1 VNKYELIVILRP
13 TDKLDILK
21 EKLRD
26 ILKKN
31 QVVIESDEPWG
42 VRAMAYAI
50 DRANDGYYE
59 YFIVQIDPAQI
70 SAIIA
75 EFRLQPDILRY
86 LFVRLPNLSKTA

>member
-1 VNKYELIVILRP
+1 
-13 TDKLDILK
+13 
-21 EKLRD
+21 
-26 ILKKN
+26 
-31 QVVIESDEPWG
+31 
-42 VRAMAYAI
+42 MAYAI

>member
-1 VNKYELIVILRP
+1 MNKYELIVILRP
-13 TDKLDILK
+13 SDKLETLK
-21 EKLRD
+21 EKVRE

-42 VRAMAYAI
+42 IRSLAYTI

-59 YFIVQIDPAQI
+59 YFIAQI
-70 SAIIA
+70 NPASVSNIIS

-86 LFVRLPNLSKTA
+86 LFVKLPKLSKTA

>member
-1 VNKYELIVILRP
+1 MNKYELIVILRP
-13 TDKLDILK
+13 TDKLDVLK
-21 EKLRD
+21 EKVRD

-31 QVVIESDEPWG
+31 QVLIESDEPWG